1 MYWQDNSSDLEPYR
15 VPDSVFD
22 VVFKLTGD
30 CLPVDHAQ
38 ALANA
43 ICKNLQPELHSQ
55 IGIHQIR
62 VAESGNG
69 WLRPSDSGALLHLSR
84 RTRLALRVRQADYQD
99 IAQLSGSVLNI
110 HEQRLKIGECT
121 VRKLSTISTLL
132 SHGVAC
138 ERDQP
143 EGEFLTDM
151 ANALQQLDISVV
163 KMICGGAN
171 SIRTNSGSAF
181 TRALMVADLSPEQSV
196 TVQQNGIGAQ
206 RLIGCGLFIPHK
218 GIDAVVSMHE

>member
-1 MYWQDNSSDLEPYR
+1 MYWQDNSSDLEPYQ
-15 VPDSVFD
+15 VPDTVFD
-22 VVFKLTGD
+22 VMFKLTGD

-43 ICKNLQPELHSQ
+43 ICENLQAELHTQ

-69 WLRPSDSGALLHLSR
+69 WLRPSDPGAPLHLSR
-84 RTRLALRVRQADYQD
+84 RTRLALRVRQADYQA
-99 IAQLSGSVLNI
+99 IAELSGSELNI
-110 HEQRLKIGECT
+110 GEQRLEIGECR

-132 SHGVAC
+132 SHGIAC

-143 EGEFLTDM
+143 EGEFLANM
-151 ANALQQLDISVV
+151 ASELQQLDISVV

-171 SIRTNSGSAF
+171 SIRTNSGSVF
-181 TRALMVADLSPEQSV
+181 TRALMVAELSPQQSV
-196 TVQQNGIGAQ
+196 ALQQNGIGAL
-206 RLIGCGLFIPHK
+206 RTIGCGLFIPHK